1 MKERLDQRVLG
12 AVRWVD
18 HLTGRPIQRAL
29 DVRSGQARFRR
40 NASDLAVIWSA
51 ARFDRYTAT
60 VYPPL
65 PGPEPALPAPPVT
78 ITGTVA
84 DPLGEYLPRAFSLA
98 LPRDASAA
106 KPRPADSVFRP
117 MDVALLPGAKARLSP
132 GWAEVRVTVR
142 RTADNAL
149 FPNVL
154 VRVRGDLGDG
164 EGVRQLGVGMSD
176 AQGEALVALTGLPL
190 YRPDPGSGK
199 IVPTELDLTV
209 ELVAPPAGQ
218 TVVDWTAMLESAAD
232 AQTVRHLDDTRRL
245 SLELT
250 VNA

>member
-1 MKERLDQRVLG
+1 MKERLHQRVLG

-18 HLTGRPIQRAL
+18 HLTGRPIPRAL
-29 DVRSGQARFRR
+29 DARSRQARFRR
-40 NASDLAVIWSA
+40 NASNLAVLWSA

-60 VYPPL
+60 VDPPL

-84 DPLGEYLPRAFSLA
+84 DPLGEYLPRAFSLE
-98 LPRDASAA
+98 LPRNASAT
-106 KPRPADSVFRP
+106 KPWPADSVFRP
-117 MDVALLPGAKARLSP
+117 VDVALLPGAQARLSP

-142 RTADNAL
+142 RAANHAL
-149 FPNVL
+149 LPNVL

-164 EGVRQLGVGMSD
+164 EGARRLGVGMSD
-176 AQGEALVALTGLPL
+176 ARGEALVVLTRLPL
-190 YRPDPGSGK
+190 YQPDPGSGQ

-218 TVVDWTAMLESAAD
+218 TVVDWTAMLESAAN
-232 AQTVRHLDDTRRL
+232 AQAVRHLDDTRRL

-250 VNA
+250 LNT